1 MIRRH
6 ENRINILIIISYW
19 RVCRNWKC
27 ISICMTVH
35 SKMIYFLHFAVCIFL
50 SVPDNDQFF
59 YLFSE
64 NDLFSHDLLKKMCLL
79 ISFNLIFERL
89 VLSLSFVS
97 VIVTILHFLN
107 FQFKWKFFSALN
119 YIFPSESAFINV
131 LTDVWFG
138 SFYSLPVGGFG
149 LLYKVLVTIATF
161 GLVYVGVKVLWLDV
175 RACYIFWLGVAE
187 WGLWK

>member
-35 SKMIYFLHFAVCIFL
+35 SKMIYFLHFAVSIFL

-64 NDLFSHDLLKKMCLL
+64 NDPFSHDLLNKMCLL

-107 FQFKWKFFSALN
+107 FQ
-119 YIFPSESAFINV
+119 IFGVS
-131 LTDVWFG
+131 G
-138 SFYSLPVGGFG
+138 SFSLLWIIFFHQ
-149 LLYKVLVTIATF
+149 KVHL
-161 GLVYVGVKVLWLDV
+161 
-175 RACYIFWLGVAE
+175 
-187 WGLWK
+187 

>member
-27 ISICMTVH
+27 ISICMAVH
-35 SKMIYFLHFAVCIFL
+35 SKMIYFLHFAVSIFL

-64 NDLFSHDLLKKMCLL
+64 NDPFSHDLLNKMCLL

-107 FQFKWKFFSALN
+107 FQ
-119 YIFPSESAFINV
+119 IFGVSESF
-131 LTDVWFG
+131 
-138 SFYSLPVGGFG
+138 SLLWIIFFHQ
-149 LLYKVLVTIATF
+149 KVHL
-161 GLVYVGVKVLWLDV
+161 
-175 RACYIFWLGVAE
+175 
-187 WGLWK
+187 